1 MVAMT
6 AIHER
11 SSSLT
16 HFPTP
21 AHTATLRAA
30 QAWQAAGVVVIWL
43 TSLFVAALWVA
54 GGGLQATIGGGAEAL
69 ISAGRLTGLVS
80 ANLLLY
86 QVLLMARVP
95 LFERAFG
102 HDALTRAHR
111 LTGFWSFWLFLAHVV
126 LTVAGYA
133 AGALIGFFDQL
144 AQMVVQSVDMTLA
157 VVATIL
163 IVGVVALSIRRAR
176 RRLRYESWHLLHL
189 YAYLG
194 VGLALPHQLFSGAD
208 FLAFPWAA
216 AYWWALWAVAAGCVL
231 VFRLGAPLARSI
243 RHRIRVESVTP
254 DGSTGVCVQMSGHR
268 LDQLDV
274 RAGQFFVW
282 RFLDGPGWTRGH
294 PFSISARPSDDRLT
308 ITARIVG
315 DGTQRLTR
323 MAPGTSVLVEGPYGH
338 LTGDRRRGHKLLM
351 LGAGAGVAPLVSILQ
366 EQPYE
371 PGQATLVTRDS
382 RPDEALLTTS
392 IDQLVAQ
399 RGLTH
404 VAMIGPRSRR
414 TSSWLPRSWEQWT
427 GPELLQQLA
436 PGLSDYDIYLCGPGP
451 WMRSL
456 RNDLESLSVDPGHIH
471 SEDFDI

>member
-157 VVATIL
+157 VVGTIL

-176 RRLRYESWHLLHL
+176 RRLR
-189 YAYLG
+189 
-194 VGLALPHQLFSGAD
+194 
-208 FLAFPWAA
+208 
-216 AYWWALWAVAAGCVL
+216 
-231 VFRLGAPLARSI
+231 
-243 RHRIRVESVTP
+243 
-254 DGSTGVCVQMSGHR
+254 
-268 LDQLDV
+268 
-274 RAGQFFVW
+274 
-282 RFLDGPGWTRGH
+282 
-294 PFSISARPSDDRLT
+294 
-308 ITARIVG
+308 
-315 DGTQRLTR
+315 
-323 MAPGTSVLVEGPYGH
+323 
-338 LTGDRRRGHKLLM
+338 
-351 LGAGAGVAPLVSILQ
+351 
-366 EQPYE
+366 
-371 PGQATLVTRDS
+371 
-382 RPDEALLTTS
+382 
-392 IDQLVAQ
+392 
-399 RGLTH
+399 
-404 VAMIGPRSRR
+404 
-414 TSSWLPRSWEQWT
+414 
-427 GPELLQQLA
+427 
-436 PGLSDYDIYLCGPGP
+436 
-451 WMRSL
+451 
-456 RNDLESLSVDPGHIH
+456 
-471 SEDFDI
+471 